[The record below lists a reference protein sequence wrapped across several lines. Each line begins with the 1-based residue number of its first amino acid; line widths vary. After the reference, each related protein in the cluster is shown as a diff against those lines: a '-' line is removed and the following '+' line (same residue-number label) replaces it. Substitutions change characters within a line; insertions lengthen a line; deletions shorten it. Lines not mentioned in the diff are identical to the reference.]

1 VSNKIKFLNIIQ
13 ICTHTLSINITSIVR
28 TKRYVT
34 LKKKVFKFE
43 KLRLNINVTG
53 RIAVEAPKKLG
64 AVHCDL
70 NI

>member
-13 ICTHTLSINITSIVR
+13 ICTHVTSIVQA
-28 TKRYVT
+28 KRYVT